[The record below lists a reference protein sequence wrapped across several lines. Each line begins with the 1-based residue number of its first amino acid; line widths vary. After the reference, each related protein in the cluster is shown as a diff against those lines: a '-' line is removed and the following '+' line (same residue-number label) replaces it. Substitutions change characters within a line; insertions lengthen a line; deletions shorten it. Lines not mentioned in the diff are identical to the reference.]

1 MLIQGTTPTHSF
13 TLPSD
18 MDISDFIVSY
28 SQCGKEILKKTKK
41 DCVVKE
47 NTIFVTLTQED
58 TLKFAPDML
67 WCVQVKI
74 KLQNNTILVS
84 DNVISED
91 TVQWSS
97 NKEVMS

>member
-1 MLIQGTTPTHSF
+1 
-13 TLPSD
+13 
-18 MDISDFIVSY
+18 
-28 SQCGKEILKKTKK
+28 
-41 DCVVKE
+41 
-47 NTIFVTLTQED
+47 
-58 TLKFAPDML
+58 ML
-67 WCVQVKI
+67 WSVKVKV